1 VTSRDR
7 IIIVVVLVAA
17 VLAGVWFVGLAPK
30 RKEAA
35 DLSSQI
41 DTAKQ
46 QLAEAEQSAGQA
58 RQAKARY
65 DGDYAA
71 VATLGKAVPKSDAV
85 PSLVYQL
92 QSAAHDARID
102 FKSLKI
108 AGNGAQ
114 ASPSAP
120 AAASAAVAKSSN
132 ASGSSST
139 GATGSTPPSTGATPA
154 PATQAATASLPPGA
168 AVGSAGF
175 PTMPFSFVFNGSFFD
190 MERFLREVQRFVRV
204 DGKNVDVRGRLLS
217 VDGFALS
224 AGPTGFPSVRASI
237 SATAYVLS
245 PDDTAAA
252 AAGGSSSTGAGS
264 ASSAPTAQTAGVTG

>member
-35 DLSSQI
+35 DLSTQI
-41 DTAKQ
+41 ETAKQ

-65 DGDYAA
+65 DGDYAT
-71 VATLGKAVPKSDAV
+71 VATLGKAVPKSDAL

-102 FKSLKI
+102 FRSLKI
-108 AGNGAQ
+108 AASGVQ
-114 ASPSAP
+114 AAPSAP
-120 AAASAAVAKSSN
+120 AAASTAANTAN
-132 ASGSSST
+132 ASGSSSST
-139 GATGSTPPSTGATPA
+139 GGSGSTTPNNSATPA
-154 PATQAATASLPPGA
+154 PATQAATATLPPGA

-217 VDGFALS
+217 VDGFALT
-224 AGPTGFPSVRASI
+224 AGPKGFPSVRASI

-245 PDDTAAA
+245 PDDAAA
-252 AAGGSSSTGAGS
+252 PTSNGSTGAGS
-264 ASSAPTAQTAGVTG
+264 ASGAPTAQTAGVTG

>member
-1 VTSRDR
+1 
-7 IIIVVVLVAA
+7 VLVAA
-17 VLAGVWFVGLAPK
+17 VLTGVWFVGLAPK

-41 DTAKQ
+41 ETAKQ

-58 RQAKARY
+58 RQAKSGY
-65 DGDYAA
+65 DRDYAA

-108 AGNGAQ
+108 AGNGVQ
-114 ASPSAP
+114 AAPSTP
-120 AAASAAVAKSSN
+120 AAATAAVAKSSN
-132 ASGSSST
+132 ASGSTS
-139 GATGSTPPSTGATPA
+139 TGSTGSTTPSTAATPA

-190 MERFLREVQRFVRV
+190 MERFLHEVQRFVRV

-217 VDGFALS
+217 VDGFALT
-224 AGPTGFPSVRASI
+224 AGPNGFPSVRASI

-252 AAGGSSSTGAGS
+252 AAGGSTSTGS
-264 ASSAPTAQTAGVTG
+264 ASGAPTAQTAGVTG